1 MAEHKNPLTAL
12 ARRQQPVRRGGPR
25 GAARFAPTEKP
36 KKLRVTLKRLST
48 LFRPIKGSLLFVFFL
63 IIVDCAVT
71 LLIPYLIGL
80 GINQIS
86 TEVHHVRFRLLIEI
100 LLVLAAFYLL
110 DALLTFMQ
118 GWVMAAAGQKIVI
131 RLRKDLFNKLQK
143 LPLRFFDSQPH
154 GDTMSR
160 LTNDIE
166 NIDVTLAQS
175 TVQLM
180 NDCLM
185 IGGTLVLMLEFNP
198 ILTAASLITAP
209 MFFFLTRLIAP
220 RTSRFFSQQQKQ
232 LGELNSRIEE
242 SIAGIDLV
250 KAFNHEDEEIQRFV
264 ETNARLTDVGAKAQ
278 VWSGYLMP
286 LMNVIN
292 NLGFAAVATVGGYL
306 ALRHQITVG
315 MIASFLTYSR
325 QFTRPLNDVASI
337 FNTLLSAIAGAE
349 RVFEILDQQEEVPD
363 ANRAIPIQ
371 NYRGHLSF
379 DSVSF
384 GYQADRMILK
394 KVSFNI
400 LPGQQIALVGPTGAG
415 KTTIINLLTR
425 FYEVNEGQI
434 LLDGSPISNF
444 KRTEYRNLFGMVLQ
458 EPYLFRGTFLENICY
473 GNSEASR
480 SDAIRA
486 AKAAGCDAFIEK
498 LPAGYDTTLIE
509 NGQELSEGQKQ
520 LLTIARALLKDP
532 RILIMDEATSHVD
545 SLTEIAVQNALHRL
559 LKGRT
564 SVIIAHRLATIRSAD
579 CILVLENGQIAE
591 RGTHEELM
599 RRNGLYSAMY
609 RNQFKD

>member
-1 MAEHKNPLTAL
+1 MVESKNPRTAL
-12 ARRQQPVRRGGPR
+12 RRQQPGRRGGPH

-36 KKLRVTLKRLST
+36 KKLLVTLKRLSA
-48 LFRPIKGSLLFVFFL
+48 LFRPIKGSLLLVFFL

-86 TEVHHVRFRLLIEI
+86 TGIHHVRFRWLIEI
-100 LLVLAAFYLL
+100 LLGLAAFYLL
-110 DALLTFMQ
+110 DVLLTFMQ
-118 GWVMAAAGQKIVI
+118 GWVMAAAGQKIVM
-131 RLRKDLFNKLQK
+131 RLRKDLFGKLQK
-143 LPLRFFDSQPH
+143 LPLRFFDSHPH

-185 IGGTLVLMLEFNP
+185 IGGTLVLMLGINP

-209 MFFFLTRLIAP
+209 MIFILTRMIAP
-220 RTSRFFSQQQKQ
+220 RTSRLFGQQQKQ

-250 KAFNHEDEEIQRFV
+250 KAFNHEDEEIQRFI

-306 ALRHQITVG
+306 ALRHQITIG

-349 RVFEILDQQEEVPD
+349 RVFEILDQQEEASD
-363 ANRAIPIQ
+363 ARRTIPIKD
-371 NYRGHLSF
+371 YRGHLVF

-384 GYQADRMILK
+384 GYEAERMILK

-400 LPGQQIALVGPTGAG
+400 FPGQQIALVGPTGAG
-415 KTTIINLLTR
+415 KTTMINLLTR
-425 FYEVNEGQI
+425 FYEVNDGQI
-434 LLDGSPISNF
+434 LLDGSPISSF

-473 GNSEASR
+473 GNPEASR

-486 AKAAGCDAFIEK
+486 AKAAGCDTFIEK

-509 NGQELSEGQKQ
+509 NGQELSAGQKQ

-532 RILIMDEATSHVD
+532 RILILDEATSHVD
-545 SLTEIAVQNALHRL
+545 SMTEIAVQNALRRL

-579 CILVLENGQIAE
+579 CILVLENGQIVE
-591 RGTHEELM
+591 QGTHEELI
-599 RRNGLYSAMY
+599 RQNGLYSSMY